1 MNTSTD
7 NFSITLQ
14 PSRALFIS
22 LCSVHFLA
30 IVSILFLSI
39 PIFVKVALVFFVFVL
54 ATYTV
59 NQYVLLKSEKSIYK
73 LNCRNTR
80 KCRVELNNG
89 KVYQANLIAANWLFD
104 YFAVLVLQNNTK
116 KFKATIAKDTMSQEQ
131 FYALRLYLRSL
142 NK

>member
-1 MNTSTD
+1 LNTSTD

-14 PSRALFIS
+14 PSRALFLS
-22 LCSVHFLA
+22 LGSVHFLA

-39 PIFVKVALVFFVFVL
+39 PVWVKIVLVFFIFVT
-54 ATYTV
+54 AAITFK
-59 NQYVLLKSEKSIYK
+59 QYVLLKSANSISK
-73 LNCRNTR
+73 LNCSSKR

-89 KVYQANLIAANWLFD
+89 KVYQAKLIAADWLFD